1 MMPTRR
7 HTLALP
13 GLLLASPALGQTS
26 GAPAD
31 FPRKPLT
38 LIAPF
43 TPGGPIDILA
53 RTLAQ
58 GFQARSGQTAAVD
71 NRAGG
76 AGNIGI
82 DLVRRA
88 TPDGTTMLVIP
99 AGNLT
104 INPTLLRGLTFEV
117 ERDFAPVS
125 MMATT
130 PNIILAGTQSG
141 IRSVADLIAKAK
153 ANPGAITYGSP
164 GVGSQLHL
172 AMELLR
178 SRAEIDIQHVPY
190 RGTTQAVADLLN
202 GQIQLL
208 ASNLPVAL
216 PLVRDNR
223 AVPVALTTAARTPAL
238 PDVPTLAE
246 SGFPGM
252 DVTSW
257 YGLLVPRATPAPVV
271 QAIAELTET
280 VLRAPET
287 APVLAAQGMDVVCEP
302 PAVFAERLKRETAM
316 WAQVIRERGI
326 TAD

>member
-1 MMPTRR
+1 MTRTGR
-7 HTLALP
+7 RAVLFA
-13 GLLLASPALGQTS
+13 PALARAQM
-26 GAPAD
+26 PA
-31 FPRKPLT
+31 RPLT

-58 GFQARSGQTAAVD
+58 GFQARTGQPAAVD

-88 TPDGTTMLVIP
+88 PPDGTTMLVIP

-104 INPTLLRGLTFEV
+104 INPTLLRNLSFDV

-130 PNIILAGTQSG
+130 PNLIIAAPGFAP
-141 IRSVADLIAKAK
+141 RNVAELVAAAKAQ
-153 ANPGAITYGSP
+153 PGRITYGSP

-178 SRAEIDIQHVPY
+178 SRADIDIQHVPY
-190 RGTTQAVADLLN
+190 RGTTQALTDLLG
-202 GQIQLL
+202 GQLQLL

-216 PLVRDNR
+216 PVVTGRPGTGHRHDDGGACPCPARCADAGRERLPGHRHHLLVRPAGTPRDAGRRRRGAVGDHRGHPAR
-223 AVPVALTTAARTPAL
+223 AADAADPDRAGHGGGVRAARRLRRPAAAGDG
-238 PDVPTLAE
+238 DVGDDHP
-246 SGFPGM
+246 
-252 DVTSW
+252 
-257 YGLLVPRATPAPVV
+257 
-271 QAIAELTET
+271 
-280 VLRAPET
+280 
-287 APVLAAQGMDVVCEP
+287 
-302 PAVFAERLKRETAM
+302 
-316 WAQVIRERGI
+316 
-326 TAD
+326 